1 MRRTL
6 SSTVAAA
13 LVVAGGAVLGGCGSA
28 TKTVSVAGP
37 PSASQTTGGGERA
50 TSTDSTSPPSGTTTS
65 SSATPGQ
72 PSNGGTTGPAPESS
86 GTHTAAE
93 PAFAQQ
99 GTSAEALGAATALV
113 RSQGYTPT
121 DTSDYHPSQTL
132 GVLIGSRPGS
142 ESGNDQRAFF
152 FVNGHYIGT
161 DTSEPSGTLHVA
173 GQSDTEV
180 TLAYGLYRK
189 SDPACCP
196 SGGQATVRFQLDNG
210 QLMPLDPIPAAGSR
224 TGVGRQ

>member
-1 MRRTL
+1 M
-6 SSTVAAA
+6 A
-13 LVVAGGAVLGGCGSA
+13 LVAAGGAVLGGCGSA

-37 PSASQTTGGGERA
+37 PNASQTTGGGERA
-50 TSTDSTSPPSGTTTS
+50 TSTDSTSPPSGTTTP
-65 SSATPGQ
+65 SSATTGQ
-72 PSNGGTTGPAPESS
+72 PSNGGTTGPAGEPSR
-86 GTHTAAE
+86 THTAPG

-99 GTSAEALGAATALV
+99 GTSAEALSAATALV
-113 RSQGYTPT
+113 HSQGYTPT

-142 ESGNDQRAFF
+142 ESAYEQRAFF

-161 DTSEPSGTLHVA
+161 DASEPSGALHVA
-173 GQSDTEV
+173 AQSDTEV

-189 SDPACCP
+189 GDPACCP

-210 QLMPLDPIPAAGSR
+210 RLMPLDPIPPASSG
-224 TGVGRQ
+224 TGAGRQ